1 VRNDTIK
8 RNTTAELVIE
18 KVLNMITDGELKV
31 GDRLPPAHKLAE
43 IFGVGRSSIREAV
56 RALSVLGYL
65 EILPGKGTFVRK
77 DTSFEKLSV
86 NNGLINI
93 LESGPIFD
101 IMETRECLECKCAEL
116 ASVRA
121 DPAQQKKMEHLI
133 KIMQDNRSDLETINK
148 ADLEFHLTLAEATNN
163 DVIYEIMKLLI
174 EKVELYADKF
184 WATLPKT
191 RGKAI
196 STANQVFYHVI
207 KGDSKEAAQS
217 MREHLELVKDKLK
230 DVISEGVVQTDQK
243 SR

>member
-1 VRNDTIK
+1 VRSDTIK

-31 GDRLPPAHKLAE
+31 GDRLPSAQKLAE

-65 EILPGKGTFVRK
+65 EILPGKGTFVSK
-77 DTSFEKLSV
+77 DASFEELSV
-86 NNGLINI
+86 NNRLMNV

-101 IMETRECLECKCAEL
+101 IMETREFLECKCAEL

-121 DPAQQKKMEHLI
+121 DQTQQKKMEHFI

-174 EKVELYADKF
+174 EKVEFYADKF

-196 STANQVFYHVI
+196 STVNQVFYHVV
-207 KGDSKEAAQS
+207 KGDSKKAAQS
-217 MREHLELVKDKLK
+217 MHEHLELVRDKLK
-230 DVISEGVVQTDQK
+230 DVISEGVVQTNQK
-243 SR
+243 S

>member
-1 VRNDTIK
+1 MRNDTIK

-31 GDRLPPAHKLAE
+31 GDRLPSAQKLAE

-65 EILPGKGTFVRK
+65 EILPGKGTFVSK
-77 DTSFEKLSV
+77 DESFEKLSV
-86 NNGLINI
+86 NNRLMNV

-174 EKVELYADKF
+174 EKVEFYADKF
-184 WATLPKT
+184 WATLPKA
-191 RGKAI
+191 REKAI
-196 STANQVFYHVI
+196 STVNQVFYHVVE
-207 KGDSKEAAQS
+207 GDSKKAAQS

-230 DVISEGVVQTDQK
+230 DVISEGVVQTNQK
-243 SR
+243 S

>member
-1 VRNDTIK
+1 MKSDTIK

-18 KVLNMITDGELKV
+18 KVLDMITDGELKV

-133 KIMQDNRSDLETINK
+133 KMMQDNRSDLETINK

-196 STANQVFYHVI
+196 STANQVCYHVI

-230 DVISEGVVQTDQK
+230 DVISEGVVQTNQK
-243 SR
+243 S